1 MRSII
6 KKEFT
11 LSNEEQ
17 EILAR
22 ACRIKKFKY
31 AETIYNEVDD
41 RTHYYYLINGNIEIT
56 KLYGDR
62 EVPFYYT
69 SHNSSL
75 NLIFSIYST

>member
-17 EILAR
+17 EILVR

-41 RTHYYYLINGNIEIT
+41 RTHYYYL
-56 KLYGDR
+56 
-62 EVPFYYT
+62 
-69 SHNSSL
+69 L
-75 NLIFSIYST
+75 NV